1 MDPRPPATTRAAGR
15 HRHRRQPPAVE
26 PHGSTEPGPGHSHGH
41 SHGPVP
47 PSSGRVRRLLAL
59 LVVPC
64 ALATLVGVV
73 LTFPGERHTT
83 GADLGFGQRPVRGE
97 VTAVDGSSCT
107 EGTSPAAGSPSVP
120 ECTALTVRLQEGPA
134 AGREIVQVQPNE
146 PSQPRFEVGDRI
158 VLAFSGGNPADELS
172 YQVVDFQRGPPLLWL
187 AALFAAVVLLLGR
200 WQGLRSL
207 VALGV
212 SFAVLLGYVL
222 PAILAGSDP
231 LTVGVLGAG
240 AIMFAVLYVTHG
252 FSARTSVAVLG
263 TMISL
268 ALIGL
273 LGAAFSTAAELTGL
287 DEDTANLIGILGT
300 GVDSRGL
307 LLAGVVIGALGVLD
321 DMTVTQTS
329 AVWELRRA
337 NPGLRWRELYSA
349 ALRIGRDHVSSAVNT
364 LAMAYAGAALP
375 VLLAFSL
382 AGQSFATLITA
393 QDVAQEVVRTL
404 VGSIG
409 LVAAVPITTALAA
422 AVVRQERTL

>member
-1 MDPRPPATTRAAGR
+1 MDRRPPTTTRAAGR
-15 HRHRRQPPAVE
+15 HRHRRPLGIS
-26 PHGSTEPGPGHSHGH
+26 HHSIEPGPEHSHGH
-41 SHGPVP
+41 SHGPVS
-47 PSSGRVRRLLAL
+47 PSSGRVRRLLVL

-73 LTFPGERHTT
+73 LTFPAERPT
-83 GADLGFGQRPVRGE
+83 ADADVGFGQWPVRGQ
-97 VTAVDGSSCT
+97 VTAVDASSCT
-107 EGTSPAAGSPSVP
+107 DGTSPAGSPTAP
-120 ECTALTVRLQEGPA
+120 GCTALTVRLQEGPA

-146 PSQPRFEVGDRI
+146 PSQPRFQVGDRI
-158 VLAFSGGNPADELS
+158 VLRFSGGNPADELS

-187 AALFAAVVLLLGR
+187 AALFAVAVLLLGR

-207 VALGV
+207 VALGM

-231 LTVGVLGAG
+231 LTVGVLGSG
-240 AIMFAVLYVTHG
+240 VIMFAVLYLTHG

-263 TMISL
+263 TLVSL

-273 LGAAFSTAAELTGL
+273 LGAGFSAAAELTGL
-287 DEDTANLIGILGT
+287 DEDTTNLIGILGT

-337 NPGLRWRELYSA
+337 DPGLRWRELYSA

-382 AGQSFATLITA
+382 SGQSFATIVTA

-422 AVVRQERTL
+422 AVARQERAPR